1 MDYKN
6 LNIEELLKKS
16 KEFDKISK
24 ELNRLKKRQKE
35 EEEEMQEQEEEL
47 RLFCEKNNLTYTVL
61 YKLYNFYPLIEV
73 LKNLIDCKHQGV
85 MLAQERER
93 YNEEFKEVMKNFED
107 SMEKREKE
115 LVEAWEKFKAIST
128 KKYRKTL
135 EEINNENL

>member
-6 LNIEELLKKS
+6 LNIEKLLKKS
-16 KEFDKISK
+16 EEFDKISK
-24 ELNRLKKRQKE
+24 ELDRLKKRQKE
-35 EEEEMQEQEEEL
+35 EEEEMQKEEEEL

-61 YKLYNFYPLIEV
+61 YNFSPLAEV

-93 YNEEFKEVMKNFED
+93 YNKEFKEVMKNFED

-115 LVEAWEKFKAIST
+115 LVEAWEKFRAIST

>member
-24 ELNRLKKRQKE
+24 ELDRLKKRQKE
-35 EEEEMQEQEEEL
+35 EELELKKEREEFK
-47 RLFCEKNNLTYTVL
+47 LFCEKNNLTYTVL
-61 YKLYNFYPLIEV
+61 YNFSPPAEV

-93 YNEEFKEVMKNFED
+93 YNQQFKQVMQNFEH

-115 LVEAWEKFKAIST
+115 LVEAWEKFRAIST